1 MVMPQGWLRSWA
13 ATVGRAVALR
23 VRYAATA
30 VSVAFGMFAA
40 MGVAAF
46 ALVRLVEPDAGSIYQ
61 GIGSELRNVMTGGR
75 YRVVLHCRLKHN
87 TAGFLVHADSE
98 SKARTS
104 LEWSLPACEMV
115 QFDDIGGLGSRGG
128 AGRGWYRGEF
138 VCPANFHKRVVRL
151 TAPDIDRAIVL
162 ASEGAAGCTVDFAD
176 QTSCPWLD
184 RGCDRRS
191 VDYRQANEMSA
202 IRLLR

>member
-1 MVMPQGWLRSWA
+1 MPEGGLESWA
-13 ATVGRAVALR
+13 KTTAHSISRR
-23 VRYAATA
+23 VRFAATA
-30 VSVAFGMFAA
+30 LSVAFGMFAA

-46 ALVRLVEPDAGSIYQ
+46 SIMRLVEPETGSIYQ
-61 GIGSELRNVMTGGR
+61 GVGHELRNMMTGGR

-98 SKARTS
+98 SKARSS

-115 QFDDIGGLGSRGG
+115 QFDDIGAMGFR
-128 AGRGWYRGEF
+128 AGTGGWYRGEF

-151 TAPDIDRAIVL
+151 TAPDIDRAVAM

-176 QTSCPWLD
+176 QTSCPWLN

-191 VDYRQANEMSA
+191 VDFRQANEMSA

>member
-1 MVMPQGWLRSWA
+1 MPEAWLRNWA
-13 ATVGRAVALR
+13 AKVVQAVAVR
-23 VRYAATA
+23 VRYAAA
-30 VSVAFGMFAA
+30 ALSVAFGMFAA
-40 MGVAAF
+40 VGVGAYS
-46 ALVRLVEPDAGSIYQ
+46 LVRLVEPEAGSIYQ
-61 GIGSELRNVMTGGR
+61 GIGNELRNVMTGGR

-87 TAGFLVHADSE
+87 TTGFLVHADSE
-98 SKARTS
+98 SQARTS

-115 QFDDIGGLGSRGG
+115 QFDDIGGSGTRSGTG
-128 AGRGWYRGEF
+128 GWYRGEF

-176 QTSCPWLD
+176 QTSCPWFN